1 VGEPARDRPRQTLL
15 RSRADVQLRVL
26 SYNIHKCIGGIDR
39 RYQPD
44 RVVAAIAHYEPDIV
58 LLQEV
63 DAGARRSSLHHQC
76 DLLGD
81 ALGLTHRAWFPNVAL
96 RSGGHY
102 GNAILSRFPCRDAL
116 NIDLTMPGRKR
127 RSVLHAVLR
136 LRQDDAAQTVHVFN
150 LHLGLRQDD
159 RRRQLARFLQ
169 SHPFAHLHA
178 HTPVIVGGDFNDVYG
193 TLGAQLLVP
202 AGFRAMPAAPRTF
215 PAFAPLRP
223 LDAMFVRGDVQ
234 IRRAARGE
242 IAIARRASDH
252 LPLVVDLELTTA

>member
-1 VGEPARDRPRQTLL
+1 VRL
-15 RSRADVQLRVL
+15 RAL

-39 RYQPD
+39 RYQPE
-44 RVVAAIAHYEPDIV
+44 RVIDTIAHYRPDVV

-63 DAGARRSSLHHQC
+63 DAGAQRSSLHHQAE
-76 DLLGD
+76 LLGD
-81 ALGLTHRAWFPNVAL
+81 ALGLRHRAWFPTVAL

-116 NIDLTMPGRKR
+116 SIDLSLQGRKA

-136 LRQDDAAQTVHVFN
+136 VRIGRVARTVHVFN

-159 RRRQLARFLQ
+159 RRRQLVRFLQ
-169 SHPFAHLHA
+169 SHPFAHMHVR
-178 HTPVIVGGDFNDVYG
+178 TPVIVGGDFNDVYG
-193 TLGAQLLVP
+193 TLGPQLLVP
-202 AGFRAMPAAPRTF
+202 AGFRPLPAAPRTF

-252 LPLVVDLELTTA
+252 LPLVVDLELASA

>member
-1 VGEPARDRPRQTLL
+1 VR
-15 RSRADVQLRVL
+15 LRVL

-44 RVVAAIAHYEPDIV
+44 RVVATIAHYQPDIV
-58 LLQEV
+58 MLQEV
-63 DAGARRSSLHHQC
+63 DAGARRSSLHHQS
-76 DLLGD
+76 DMLGE
-81 ALGLTHRAWFPNVAL
+81 ALELPHRAWFPNVAL

-102 GNAILSRFPCRDAL
+102 GNAILSRFPCREAL
-116 NIDLTMPGRKR
+116 NIDLSLPGRKA

-136 LRQDDAAQTVHVFN
+136 VRHDEADHTVHVFN

-159 RRRQLARFLQ
+159 RRRQLVRFLD
-169 SHPFAHLHA
+169 SHPFAHMHA

-193 TLGAQLLVP
+193 TLGPRLLVP

-252 LPLVVDLELTTA
+252 LPLVVDLELARA

>member
-1 VGEPARDRPRQTLL
+1 MK
-15 RSRADVQLRVL
+15 LRVL

-44 RVVAAIAHYEPDIV
+44 RVVATIAHYQPDIV
-58 LLQEV
+58 MLQEV
-63 DAGARRSSLHHQC
+63 DAGAARSSLHQQS

-81 ALGLTHRAWFPNVAL
+81 ALGLRHRAWFPNVAL

-102 GNAILSRFPCRDAL
+102 GNAILSRFPCRSAF
-116 NIDLTMPGRKR
+116 NIDLSLQRRKA

-136 LRQDDAAQTVHVFN
+136 VRQGSATQTLHVFN
-150 LHLGLRQDD
+150 LHLGLRQDE
-159 RRRQLARFLQ
+159 RRRQLVRFLD
-169 SHPFAHLHA
+169 SHPFAHMHA
-178 HTPVIVGGDFNDVYG
+178 RTPVIVAGDFNDVYG
-193 TLGAQLLVP
+193 TLGSRLLVP

-223 LDAMFVRGDVQ
+223 LDALFVRGDVQ

-252 LPLVVDLELTTA
+252 LPLVVDLELATR

>member
-1 VGEPARDRPRQTLL
+1 MR
-15 RSRADVQLRVL
+15 LRVL

-44 RVVAAIAHYEPDIV
+44 RVVATIAHYQPDIV
-58 LLQEV
+58 MLQEV
-63 DAGARRSSLHHQC
+63 DAGARRSSLHHQS
-76 DLLGD
+76 DMLGE
-81 ALGLTHRAWFPNVAL
+81 ALGLPHRAWFPNVAL

-102 GNAILSRFPCRDAL
+102 GNAILSRFPCREAL
-116 NIDLTMPGRKR
+116 NIDLSLPGRKA

-136 LRQDDAAQTVHVFN
+136 VRQDEADHTVHVFN

-159 RRRQLARFLQ
+159 RRRQLVRFLD
-169 SHPFAHLHA
+169 SHPFAHMHA

-193 TLGAQLLVP
+193 TLGPHLLVP

-252 LPLVVDLELTTA
+252 LPLVVDLELAPT